1 MDLIDIGITA
11 AVVVAGFAVWLLS
24 TAVFIWGERRIVAK
38 MQSRIGPNRLGP
50 FGMLQTIADGAKLFF
65 KEDIRPAG
73 IDPVVYF
80 AAPAA
85 SAIIA
90 LITFAVIPFGGT
102 FTVGEREIPLQIWDP
117 EIGMLWILAMGSVA
131 VYGITLG
138 GWASGSKYSL
148 LGGVRSTAQMIS
160 YELAMALG
168 LAAVFVW
175 NGTLQSSE
183 IVAAQSRLLELGPI
197 SLPTWN
203 ILPQLPAFVL
213 FFLSA
218 VAEAERPPFD
228 LPEGEGELVG
238 GFNTEYSG
246 IRFAIFYLAE
256 FMNIVTMSA
265 IAVTLFLGGPSG
277 PKLGFVD
284 DGSFL
289 NVWVM
294 PVVYFM
300 AKLLVVLYAT
310 VWVRAS
316 LPRLRYDQLMDL
328 GWKVLIEA
336 AFLWLMLTAVIV
348 VARDEGAGTLDMIV
362 TVVAATVGAILV
374 YALLMA
380 CVPSRKEMEEADIQ
394 GSGGERVQRASSKEW
409 RATAGRVSRPAASAT
424 RKTGIK

>member
-1 MDLIDIGITA
+1 MDLIDIGITV
-11 AVVVAGFAVWLLS
+11 AVVVAGFAIWLLS

-102 FTVGEREIPLQIWDP
+102 FTVGEREISLQIWDP
-117 EIGMLWILAMGSVA
+117 EIGMLWILAMGAVA

-148 LGGVRSTAQMIS
+148 LGGVRSTAQLIS

-203 ILPQLPAFVL
+203 ILPQMPAFVL

-246 IRFAIFYLAE
+246 AKFAMFFLAE
-256 FMNIVTMSA
+256 FMGVITMSA
-265 IAVTLFLGGPSG
+265 ITVTLFFGGPSG
-277 PKLGFVD
+277 PLFGLDGTFLGALLGFFYFAIKV
-284 DGSFL
+284 FAFMFVF
-289 NVWVM
+289 VW
-294 PVVYFM
+294 
-300 AKLLVVLYAT
+300 LRGT
-310 VWVRAS
+310 
-316 LPRLRYDQLMDL
+316 LPRMKYDRLMDL
-328 GWKVLIEA
+328 GWKVLLPVGLVWVMA
-336 AFLWLMLTAVIV
+336 TATIV
-348 VARDEGAGTLDMIV
+348 VAQENLARSDVLRAVFLAAAALIAVVLILPLFERRRPATSEAAADEDARFRPPRDDTLADLRRVVDERTPDRV
-362 TVVAATVGAILV
+362 TVE
-374 YALLMA
+374 
-380 CVPSRKEMEEADIQ
+380 S
-394 GSGGERVQRASSKEW
+394 
-409 RATAGRVSRPAASAT
+409 
-424 RKTGIK
+424 

>member
-11 AVVVAGFAVWLLS
+11 AVVVVGFGIWLLS

-80 AAPAA
+80 LAPAA

-102 FTVGEREIPLQIWDP
+102 FTVGEREIALQIWDP

-175 NGTLQSSE
+175 NGSLQSSE

-246 IRFAIFYLAE
+246 AKFAMFFLAE
-256 FMNIVTMSA
+256 FMGVITMSA
-265 IAVTLFLGGPSG
+265 ITVTLFFGGPNG
-277 PKLGFVD
+277 PLFGLDGTFLGALLGFFYFAIKV
-284 DGSFL
+284 FAFMFVF
-289 NVWVM
+289 VW
-294 PVVYFM
+294 
-300 AKLLVVLYAT
+300 LRGT
-310 VWVRAS
+310 
-316 LPRLRYDQLMDL
+316 LPRMKYNRLMDL
-328 GWKVLIEA
+328 GWKVLLPVGLVWVMA
-336 AFLWLMLTAVIV
+336 TATIV
-348 VARDEGAGTLDMIV
+348 VAQENVARSDVLRAVFLAAAALIALVLILPLFERRRPEAPDAAGDDTGARPPHDDTVADLRRVVEERTPDRV
-362 TVVAATVGAILV
+362 TVE
-374 YALLMA
+374 
-380 CVPSRKEMEEADIQ
+380 S
-394 GSGGERVQRASSKEW
+394 
-409 RATAGRVSRPAASAT
+409 
-424 RKTGIK
+424 

>member
-1 MDLIDIGITA
+1 MDLIDIGITV

-90 LITFAVIPFGGT
+90 LITFAVVPFGGT
-102 FTVGEREIPLQIWDP
+102 FTVGTREISLQIWDP

-131 VYGITLG
+131 VYGVTLG

-160 YELAMALG
+160 YELAMGLG

-203 ILPQLPAFVL
+203 ILPQMPAFVL

-246 IRFAIFYLAE
+246 AKFAMFFLAE
-256 FMNIVTMSA
+256 FMGVITMSA
-265 IAVTLFLGGPSG
+265 ITVTLFLGGPSG
-277 PKLGFVD
+277 PLFGLDGTLLGALLGFFYFAIKV
-284 DGSFL
+284 FAFMFVF
-289 NVWVM
+289 VW
-294 PVVYFM
+294 
-300 AKLLVVLYAT
+300 LRGT
-310 VWVRAS
+310 
-316 LPRLRYDQLMDL
+316 LPRMKYDRLMDL
-328 GWKVLIEA
+328 GWKVLLPVGLVWVMA
-336 AFLWLMLTAVIV
+336 TATIV
-348 VARDEGAGTLDMIV
+348 VAQENLARSDVLRAVFLAAAALIAIVLILPLLDRRRAFEPDEDDDAGTRPPRDDTLADLRRVIDERTPDRV
-362 TVVAATVGAILV
+362 TVE
-374 YALLMA
+374 
-380 CVPSRKEMEEADIQ
+380 S
-394 GSGGERVQRASSKEW
+394 
-409 RATAGRVSRPAASAT
+409 
-424 RKTGIK
+424 

>member
-1 MDLIDIGITA
+1 MDLIDIGITV

-50 FGMLQTIADGAKLFF
+50 FGMLQTVADGAKLFF

-90 LITFAVIPFGGT
+90 LITFAVVPFGGT
-102 FTVGEREIPLQIWDP
+102 FTVGAREISLQIWDP
-117 EIGMLWILAMGSVA
+117 EIGMLWVLAMGSVA

-160 YELAMALG
+160 YELAMGLG

-183 IVAAQSRLLELGPI
+183 IVAAQSRLLELGPV

-203 ILPQLPAFVL
+203 ILPQMPAFVL
-213 FFLSA
+213 FFISA

-246 IRFAIFYLAE
+246 AKFAMFFLAE
-256 FMNIVTMSA
+256 FMAVITMSA
-265 IAVTLFLGGPSG
+265 ITVTLFLGGPSG
-277 PKLGFVD
+277 PLFGLDDTFLGALLGFFYFAIKV
-284 DGSFL
+284 FAFMFVF
-289 NVWVM
+289 VW
-294 PVVYFM
+294 
-300 AKLLVVLYAT
+300 LRGT
-310 VWVRAS
+310 
-316 LPRLRYDQLMDL
+316 LPRLKYDRLMDL
-328 GWKVLIEA
+328 GWKVLLPVGLVWVMA
-336 AFLWLMLTAVIV
+336 TATIV
-348 VARDEGAGTLDMIV
+348 VAQENLARSDVLRTVFLAAAVLIAIV
-362 TVVAATVGAILV
+362 LILP
-374 YALLMA
+374 LFD
-380 CVPSRKEMEEADIQ
+380 R
-394 GSGGERVQRASSKEW
+394 R
-409 RATAGRVSRPAASAT
+409 RPSAT
-424 RKTGIK
+424 DAADDDDAGVRPPRDDTLADLRRVIDERTPDRVNVES

>member
-1 MDLIDIGITA
+1 MDLIDIGITV
-11 AVVVAGFAVWLLS
+11 AVVVAGFAIWLLS

-38 MQSRIGPNRLGP
+38 MQTRIGPNRLGP
-50 FGMLQTIADGAKLFF
+50 FGMLQTLADGAKLFF
-65 KEDIRPAG
+65 KEDIRPVG

-80 AAPAA
+80 IAPAA

-102 FTVGEREIPLQIWDP
+102 FTVGEREIALQVWDP
-117 EIGMLWILAMGSVA
+117 EIGMLWILAMGSIA

-183 IVAAQSRLLELGPI
+183 IVAAQGRLLQLGPI
-197 SLPTWN
+197 SVPTWN

-213 FFLSA
+213 FFLSS

-246 IRFAIFYLAE
+246 AKFAMFFLAE
-256 FMNIVTMSA
+256 FMGVITMSA
-265 IAVTLFLGGPSG
+265 ITVTLFLGGPNG
-277 PKLGFVD
+277 PLFGLDGTFPGALLGFLYFAIKV
-284 DGSFL
+284 FVFMFVF
-289 NVWVM
+289 VW
-294 PVVYFM
+294 
-300 AKLLVVLYAT
+300 LRGT
-310 VWVRAS
+310 
-316 LPRLRYDQLMDL
+316 LPRLKYDRLMDL
-328 GWKVLIEA
+328 GWKVLLPVGLVWVLATA
-336 AFLWLMLTAVIV
+336 AIV
-348 VARDEGAGTLDMIV
+348 VAQEALPRGDVLRTVGLAAAVLIAIVLVLPLLDRRRPDDTDEIDRETGPSAPSDDTLPDLRRVIDERTPDRV
-362 TVVAATVGAILV
+362 TVE
-374 YALLMA
+374 
-380 CVPSRKEMEEADIQ
+380 S
-394 GSGGERVQRASSKEW
+394 
-409 RATAGRVSRPAASAT
+409 
-424 RKTGIK
+424 